1 MATAFP
7 VAAGLRI
14 RRSSQS
20 GLYTMTAAW
29 QTIYQN
35 AQLYA
40 WMFAAGEIDLT
51 NMVAGDD
58 IEIRIGKRN
67 VRAGAYIYKD
77 TVLYEDQ
84 PATGFEKI
92 TIGPIMDTFGV
103 IIEMR
108 QPTVAVALTTCYCEF
123 FDAIR

>member
-1 MATAFP
+1 MAVAYP

-14 RRSSQS
+14 RRSAQS
-20 GLYTMTAAW
+20 GTYTMTAAW
-29 QTIYQN
+29 QTVYAN
-35 AQLYA
+35 SQLYA

-58 IEIRIGKRN
+58 VQIRIGKRN
-67 VRAGAYIYKD
+67 IQNGAYIYKD
-77 TVLYEDQ
+77 SLLFEDQ
-84 PATGFEKI
+84 PATNFEKI